1 MKRAFT
7 IATALGLGFTIAIAL
22 LYGWMD
28 LRASNKIHSKAF
40 QVPQHDV
47 AVVLGTA
54 RWIAQ
59 GRENLYFRHRIDAA
73 ADLYLNGRVQ
83 KILVSG
89 DNSRDSY
96 NEPREMFRALVDA
109 GVGAEDIV
117 MDYAG
122 FRTFDSMVRASQVFG
137 LSRFI
142 VVSQRFHLSRALYI
156 ARSKGLEVS
165 GYAAFDPCSSRN
177 TRIREIGA
185 RVKAFLDCQVL
196 STKPHFLGEPIPIAL
211 DQNPGGEGAE
221 FGAKPLS

>member
-1 MKRAFT
+1 MRRALR
-7 IATALGLGFTIAIAL
+7 IATALGLGFAMAIAL

-28 LRASNKIHSKAF
+28 LRAADEIHSGAF
-40 QVPQHDV
+40 QAPRHDV

-54 RWIAQ
+54 RWIAE

-89 DNSRDSY
+89 DNSRESY

-109 GVGAEDIV
+109 GVRAEDIV

-165 GYAAFDPCSSRN
+165 GFAAYDPRSSRN
-177 TRIREIGA
+177 TRVREVGA
-185 RVKAFLDCQVL
+185 RVKAFLDCQIL
-196 STKPHFLGEPIPIAL
+196 GTKPRFLGEPIPIAL
-211 DQNPGGEGAE
+211 DLNQDGASTE
-221 FGAKPLS
+221 FSAEPLS